1 MLTLTLEVEIK
12 MAKKKKGFWI
22 NFRRVLIN
30 MMNNCIT
37 DKEKT
42 KGRVNYA
49 SKNYTKVTETNGVA

>member
-1 MLTLTLEVEIK
+1 
-12 MAKKKKGFWI
+12 
-22 NFRRVLIN
+22 

-49 SKNYTKVTETNGVA
+49 SKNYTKVTETNGVAWDREQYFEG